1 MSSIESRLRALGL
14 SLPPPTQPPAGVVLP
29 FQFVHVVG
37 RRALI
42 SGHGP
47 QNPDGSFALPFGK
60 LGREL
65 TVEQGYVAARMT
77 ALSILGSLK
86 RTIGDLDR
94 IAAWSR
100 VFGMVNS
107 APGFNEQPSVING
120 FSNLILE
127 VFGPVVGAHCR
138 SAVGLAEL
146 PFNIPVEIEGEV
158 ELVTDD
164 RAASASHK

>member
-37 RRALI
+37 RRAHI

-77 ALSILGSLK
+77 ALSGAGLHVY
-86 RTIGDLDR
+86 RDD
-94 IAAWSR
+94 
-100 VFGMVNS
+100 
-107 APGFNEQPSVING
+107 
-120 FSNLILE
+120 
-127 VFGPVVGAHCR
+127 GPR
-138 SAVGLAEL
+138 
-146 PFNIPVEIEGEV
+146 
-158 ELVTDD
+158 
-164 RAASASHK
+164 

>member
-86 RTIGDLDR
+86 RTLG
-94 IAAWSR
+94 AWSTR
-100 VFGMVNS
+100 LRGSTNSRASSTDFQTSFSKSSVLLS
-107 APGFNEQPSVING
+107 APTAVVPSVLL
-120 FSNLILE
+120 SY
-127 VFGPVVGAHCR
+127 R
-138 SAVGLAEL
+138 SIFPLKLKAKLNFTND
-146 PFNIPVEIEGEV
+146 P
-158 ELVTDD
+158 
-164 RAASASHK
+164 AASASHK